1 MNRFSRFELQFAGS
15 ALTLNHNHGFG
26 FATIMLSRLYSDYA
40 IVLVLVVL
48 CAFFSV
54 ATWTE
59 QAESGAAGG
68 RALAQDI
75 AGQLPPGRFLVIVRD
90 DADDREFAGA
100 VQEALQK
107 RGWTLA
113 ALVRGQPV
121 DAKQSLVQL
130 EQTATKLDVIA
141 CTPQTGAW
149 SVFDDMAGKHPR
161 LGAPRVF
168 MPRSYHWPK
177 FLTLSNLLNIAHQIS
192 ILAILAIGMTLVII
206 AGGIDL
212 SVGSLMAF
220 AAVLATWLIR
230 EWAGAANASTFAMA
244 GCFLAAIAACAAV
257 GFGVGLV
264 ITWSDMP
271 PFIATLGIMMIAS
284 GLAFVIA
291 DNQSI
296 YEVPASIDW
305 LGRGADLGL
314 PNVAVLM
321 LLLYLAA
328 HLLLTRTVL
337 GRYIYAV
344 GGNREAAR
352 LSGVPVPRVLWFVYI
367 VSAALAGL
375 GGVIQA
381 SLLRSGSPNYGKD
394 YELYAIAAVVVGG
407 TSLRGGEGNVF
418 GTLLGALLIAVI
430 QIGMNMINVN
440 SNWQKVVFGAVMLA
454 AVLVDCL
461 KKRGR

>member
-1 MNRFSRFELQFAGS
+1 
-15 ALTLNHNHGFG
+15 
-26 FATIMLSRLYSDYA
+26 MLSRFTGEYA

-48 CAFFSV
+48 CTFFSA

-59 QAESGAAGG
+59 TSDRGAAGG
-68 RALAQDI
+68 KALAEDI
-75 AGQLPPGRFLVIVRD
+75 GRQLPPGRFLVVVRD
-90 DADDREFAGA
+90 DADDAAFAEA
-100 VQEALQK
+100 VEHSLTA
-107 RGWTLA
+107 RGWTA
-113 ALVRGQPV
+113 AGIARGHPV
-121 DAKQSLVQL
+121 DAKQTLVKL
-130 EQTATKLDVIA
+130 ERAGDTLDAIV
-141 CTPQTGAW
+141 CTPETGSW
-149 SVFDDMAGKHPR
+149 PVFDGLAEKHPR
-161 LGAPRVF
+161 LGSPQVF
-168 MPRSYHWPK
+168 VPQSYRWPK
-177 FLTLSNLLNIAHQIS
+177 FLTVSNLLNIAHQIS

-220 AAVLATWLIR
+220 AAVLATVLIR
-230 EWAGAANASTFAMA
+230 DVAGAEQAGPLAMA
-244 GCFLAAIAACAAV
+244 LCFLAAIAACAAIGFCV
-257 GFGVGLV
+257 GVV
-264 ITWSDMP
+264 VTWSDMP
-271 PFIATLGIMMIAS
+271 PFIATLAVMMMAS
-284 GLAFVIA
+284 GLAFVLA

-296 YEVPASIDW
+296 YQVPNSIDW

-381 SLLRSGSPNYGKD
+381 SLLRSGSPTYGQN
-394 YELYAIAAVVVGG
+394 YELYAIAAVVIGG

-440 SNWQKVVFGAVMLA
+440 SNWQKVVFGAVMLG

-461 KKRGR
+461 KRRADDHR

>member
-1 MNRFSRFELQFAGS
+1 MVIHMLTRFTGE
-15 ALTLNHNHGFG
+15 
-26 FATIMLSRLYSDYA
+26 YA
-40 IVLVLVVL
+40 IVLVLVAL
-48 CAFFSV
+48 CTFFSA

-59 QAESGAAGG
+59 TSDRGAAGAQ
-68 RALAQDI
+68 ALAEDI
-75 AGQLPPGRFLVIVRD
+75 TRRLPPGRFLVVVRD
-90 DADDREFAGA
+90 DIDDVAFAEA
-100 VQEALQK
+100 VEPALTS
-107 RGWTLA
+107 RGWTA
-113 ALVRGQPV
+113 AGIARGHPV
-121 DAKQSLVQL
+121 DAKQALM
-130 EQTATKLDVIA
+130 KLDAAQATLDAIV
-141 CTPQTGAW
+141 CTPETGSW
-149 SVFDDMAGKHPR
+149 PVFDDLGSKHPR
-161 LGAPRVF
+161 LGTPQVF
-168 MPRSYHWPK
+168 VPQSYRWPK
-177 FLTLSNLLNIAHQIS
+177 FLTVSNLLNIAHQIS

-220 AAVLATWLIR
+220 AAVLATVLIR
-230 EWAGAANASTFAMA
+230 DYAGAEQAGPLAMA
-244 GCFLAAIAACAAV
+244 LCFLAAVAACAAI
-257 GFGVGLV
+257 GFGVGV
-264 ITWSDMP
+264 VVTWSDMP
-271 PFIATLGIMMIAS
+271 PFIATLAVMMMAS
-284 GLAFVIA
+284 GLAFVLA

-296 YEVPASIDW
+296 YQVPASIDW

-321 LLLYLAA
+321 LILYGVA

-381 SLLRSGSPNYGKD
+381 SLLRSGSPTYGQN
-394 YELYAIAAVVVGG
+394 YELYAIAAVVIGG

-440 SNWQKVVFGAVMLA
+440 SNWQKVVFGTVMLA

-461 KKRGR
+461 KKRGADR

>member
-1 MNRFSRFELQFAGS
+1 M
-15 ALTLNHNHGFG
+15 
-26 FATIMLSRLYSDYA
+26 MSRLPSEYA

-48 CAFFSV
+48 CTYFSV

-59 QAESGAAGG
+59 TSDRGAAGG
-68 RALAQDI
+68 KALADDV
-75 AGQLPPGRFLVIVRD
+75 ALQLPPGRFLVVVRD
-90 DADDREFAGA
+90 DADDVAFAEA
-100 VQEALQK
+100 VEHRLES
-107 RGWTLA
+107 RGWTA
-113 ALVRGQPV
+113 TGSVRGHPV
-121 DAKQSLVQL
+121 DAKQMLVKL
-130 EQTATKLDVIA
+130 EEAGATLDAVI
-141 CTPQTGAW
+141 CTPETGGW
-149 SVFDDMAGKHPR
+149 PVFDDLAGRHPR
-161 LGAPRVF
+161 LGSPRVF
-168 MPRSYHWPK
+168 VPQSYRWPK
-177 FLTLSNLLNIAHQIS
+177 FLTVSNLLNIAHQIS

-220 AAVLATWLIR
+220 AAVLATVLIR
-230 EWAGAANASTFAMA
+230 DYAGAEQATGLAMA
-244 GCFLAAIAACAAV
+244 LCFLAAIAVCAAIGLSV
-257 GFGVGLV
+257 GFVV
-264 ITWSDMP
+264 TWSDMP
-271 PFIATLGIMMIAS
+271 PFIATLAVMMMAS
-284 GLAFVIA
+284 GLAFVLA

-296 YEVPASIDW
+296 YQVPSSIDW

-321 LLLYLAA
+321 LLLYGAA

-381 SLLRSGSPNYGKD
+381 SLLRSGSPTYGQN
-394 YELYAIAAVVVGG
+394 YELYAIAAVVIGG

-430 QIGMNMINVN
+430 KIGMNMISVN
-440 SNWQKVVFGAVMLA
+440 SNWQNVVFGAVMLA

-461 KKRGR
+461 KRRELAR